1 MLEMQKFEH
10 AGVSE
15 RRCGDGI
22 DSTPPTVYIV
32 DDDVWVQRALER
44 LMEASG
50 YHVSAFGSATEFLAA
65 HDPEPI
71 GCVILDLAMP
81 EFDGLDLQRALN
93 ESSCRRPVI
102 FLTGCGSVSL
112 SVQAMKL
119 GAISFLTK
127 PIIRGELLSAVC
139 EAVCADRIWRSRR
152 ARQDIVRKRVA
163 SLTSRER
170 QVLEQILDGR
180 LNKQIAA
187 ALGTC
192 EQTIKVHRARVM
204 RKMAVRSVAEL
215 VWLAATSEVVALRPM
230 LQKLVV
236 REVEVG
242 LSVRSVS
249 GARQLD

>member
-1 MLEMQKFEH
+1 MQQHDYKGVVDRR
-10 AGVSE
+10 AG
-15 RRCGDGI
+15 DAL

-44 LMEASG
+44 LMDASG
-50 YHVSAFGSATEFLAA
+50 YLVSAFGSATEFLAA
-65 HDPEPI
+65 HDPDLI

-81 EFDGLDLQRALN
+81 EFSGLDLQRTLN
-93 ESSCRRPVI
+93 ESGCRRPVI

-112 SVQAMKL
+112 SVQAMKS

-139 EAVCADRIWRSRR
+139 EAVCVDRLWRSRR

-170 QVLEQILDGR
+170 QVLEHLLDGR

-236 REVEVG
+236 REVEMS
-242 LSVRSVS
+242 LSVRPAS